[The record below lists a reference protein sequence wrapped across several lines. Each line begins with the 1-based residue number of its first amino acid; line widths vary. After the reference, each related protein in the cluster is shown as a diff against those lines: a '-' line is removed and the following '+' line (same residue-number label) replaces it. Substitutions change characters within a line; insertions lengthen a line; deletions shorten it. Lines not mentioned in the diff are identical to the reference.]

1 MATDKGTEQ
10 NPAERLPGLFRRWSL
25 LASALG
31 VVLLLLAVF
40 YVWLRVQQVKD
51 GYALAQ
57 YQAEYRELYDLH
69 RKLELEWSSLHDPS
83 YLEQLGRNR
92 FGLKP
97 PQADQQFF
105 MPRSGK

>member
-1 MATDKGTEQ
+1 MATDRETVQTQAG
-10 NPAERLPGLFRRWSL
+10 LHPGVFRRWSL

-31 VVLLLLAVF
+31 VVLLLFAVL

-51 GYALAQ
+51 GYALAR
-57 YQAEYRELYDLH
+57 YQAEYREQYDLH

-97 PQADQQFF
+97 PQADQQFL